1 METTIVKIGNSR
13 GLIIPKKLLTA
24 FGEAKQVDIKA
35 KDGGLIITPLSEIKA
50 RSNWEQI
57 FYDAI
62 AQGFT
67 PENDVID
74 VENDFDKKEWTW

>member
-1 METTIVKIGNSR
+1 METTIVKIGNSK

-35 KDGGLIITPLSEIKA
+35 KDGGLIITPLAENKS
-50 RSNWEQI
+50 RSNWEQQ

-62 AQGFT
+62 AKGFI
-67 PENDVID
+67 PENEVID

>member
-1 METTIVKIGNSR
+1 METTIVKIGNSK
-13 GLIIPKKLLTA
+13 GLIIPKKLLSA

-35 KDGGLIITPLSEIKA
+35 KDGELIITPLNENKVRI
-50 RSNWEQI
+50 NWEQQ

-62 AQGFT
+62 TNGFM

-74 VENDFDKKEWTW
+74 IENDFDKKEWTW